1 MLWTTGSD
9 VDNSAHPRS
18 RRAESA
24 AWPTS
29 LAQAAGAVLDE
40 LLDELV
46 ELLDDSVLLLELLE
60 LLEEDSLLADSLLAD
75 SPTTPPPP
83 DLLSVR

>member
-1 MLWTTGSD
+1 MLWTTGGD

-18 RRAESA
+18 RRTEST

-46 ELLDDSVLLLELLE
+46 ELLDDSVLLLLE